1 MDKNIEINEIVN
13 SSNYTWFDANT
24 SGFVQ
29 TTKDAPS
36 TNIYHV
42 NRKLINNQTI
52 DIYINSP
59 IQGDDVNEPV
69 YIIIDDVPQV
79 HIYGTA
85 ETTRRPVI
93 IVCLGESITQIKYE
107 FQGGEFRGVI
117 YAPISGFEHI
127 QNLTGVFRGNIITK
141 KINIEAN
148 SGMSFIQENFLEN
161 SSYTDADIKAV
172 SDAHKQQIEAA
183 NAKLTDDIKK
193 LIRDR
198 LGITEAQ
205 QNDLNWFNS
214 LRYPEKQSLFVK
226 WKALYE
232 EYKND
237 PAIRNVLWPWNEH
250 FNIDVGEVVTS
261 GDKLRLINFRTDYLD
276 SNQENAVVD
285 PFIFLSL
292 EKPDAY

>member
-1 MDKNIEINEIVN
+1 
-13 SSNYTWFDANT
+13 
-24 SGFVQ
+24 
-29 TTKDAPS
+29 
-36 TNIYHV
+36 
-42 NRKLINNQTI
+42 
-52 DIYINSP
+52 
-59 IQGDDVNEPV
+59 
-69 YIIIDDVPQV
+69 
-79 HIYGTA
+79 
-85 ETTRRPVI
+85 
-93 IVCLGESITQIKYE
+93 
-107 FQGGEFRGVI
+107 
-117 YAPISGFEHI
+117 
-127 QNLTGVFRGNIITK
+127 
-141 KINIEAN
+141 
-148 SGMSFIQENFLEN
+148 MSFIQENFLDN